1 MEPGVSLLW
10 RPGSY
15 LTSFL
20 PLLAPQFRT
29 APGDHLGIRKR
40 LLLSNREGRA
50 AASPSSRS
58 LGYKVPVKALDL
70 MGCCISHET
79 SMIRFLS
86 LSSYP
91 RSSWRNSTPVP
102 PSVASPTSAVTETIL
117 LGLTARGSAQ
127 SAFPPRASPWSRCAN
142 PAGVH
147 RHLFLKHSQEPQPL
161 HLSRGTRV
169 DGLVFFFF
177 SLKKI
182 GTFQR
187 YYPIHDQYSNGS
199 NLDKQ

>member
-70 MGCCISHET
+70 IECCILHET
-79 SMIRFLS
+79 NMIRFLS

-91 RSSWRNSTPVP
+91 RSSWRNSAPVP

-127 SAFPPRASPWSRCAN
+127 SAFSPGFASVPLHD

-161 HLSRGTRV
+161 HLSWGTRV
-169 DGLVFFFF
+169 DGLFFFIF

-182 GTFQR
+182 GIFQR
-187 YYPIHDQYSNGS
+187 YYPIHD
-199 NLDKQ
+199 